1 MKMLLR
7 VAILFVACMPSHA
20 TTITLDLPGRETP
33 QTKKVTYS
41 CGARTVTAAYINT
54 KNNQF
59 AVVDLG
65 DTTVAMVSVLSG
77 SGARYVGQQ
86 YEWWT
91 KGETAMLTD
100 LRQAEPKPIECIPA
114 KM

>member
-1 MKMLLR
+1 MKTLLALAVLLAASLPVR
-7 VAILFVACMPSHA
+7 A
-20 TTITLDLPGRETP
+20 TTITLDLPGQDTP
-33 QTKKVTYS
+33 QTRKVAYT
-41 CGARTVTAAYINT
+41 CGTRNVAATYINT
-54 KNNQF
+54 KGNQF

>member
-1 MKMLLR
+1 MKTLLS
-7 VAILFVACMPSHA
+7 VAILLAACMPSHA

-41 CGARTVTAAYINT
+41 CGTRTVTATYINT
-54 KNNQF
+54 KDNQF

-65 DTTVAMVSVLSG
+65 ETTVAMVSVLSG

-91 KGETAMLTD
+91 KGDTAAFSD
-100 LRQAEPKPIECIPA
+100 SKGAQGKPVVCSPKN
-114 KM
+114 